1 MESKN
6 KYTVKD
12 FMLMEVGAPYQLIN
26 YELVYTPSRS
36 IKHQLI
42 MMKFLMLI
50 SSFLEETKDKG
61 TLILGPIDVVLDE
74 GNAFQPDWVYV
85 CEARKDELVKNNV

>member
-6 KYTVKD
+6 RCTVKD

-36 IKHQLI
+36 IKHQLELLP
-42 MMKFLMLI
+42 MV
-50 SSFLEETKDKG
+50 G
-61 TLILGPIDVVLDE
+61 
-74 GNAFQPDWVYV
+74 GNI
-85 CEARKDELVKNNV
+85 